1 MFVSVLCFPIF
12 ASVSQYRNCACI
24 SDIYQ
29 RFFSSKPFV
38 VLSRLTYGAYLAHTM
53 GQLYDQG
60 TLRVPRYLS
69 AYTGVSRP
77 TLTRISFTALNCNI
91 FFAAKYINV
100 YPLLFSS
107 IFAYIQ
113 MVLSF
118 CL

>member
-1 MFVSVLCFPIF
+1 VFVSVLCLPIF
-12 ASVSQYRNCACI
+12 ALISQYRNRACI

-29 RFFSSKPFV
+29 RFFSLKPFV

-77 TLTRISFTALNCNI
+77 TLACIRVTALN
-91 FFAAKYINV
+91 
-100 YPLLFSS
+100 
-107 IFAYIQ
+107 
-113 MVLSF
+113 
-118 CL
+118 